1 MFNRC
6 LNCTA
11 VHDNLMDRC
20 DTLQKDE
27 SMKVEQFLNRSKPY
41 DDETSNSPV
50 LFTVLGG
57 AEFGSDGVA
66 PPLDAVTRAI
76 LESSPDCV
84 KVLDAAGRLLGMNE
98 YGICLMELDDFAPW
112 KHRRWSELWPSDLQP
127 KLEDAIRIAQAGQTG
142 RFQGACPTAKGT
154 LRWWDVIVT
163 PILTDGST
171 KQILAVSRDIT
182 DAHLSTERL
191 RMSERHFRL
200 LAENASDLIALHAAD
215 GSYRYASPAAERQ
228 TGYTPAQL
236 LELRPFEL
244 VHPDDLETVRA
255 SHRAAL
261 GGENHRVEYRL
272 HHREAGYV
280 WLETTHRATIET
292 SDGLEPEVQSSSR
305 DITNRKNAERALSAS
320 EHRYR
325 ELYKAQ
331 QRFVSDASHELRAPL
346 TSITGGLQLLERYP
360 DLAGEEQTQ
369 ILRESRAEVWRLSRL
384 ITDLLTVARGD
395 AGVATQHETVELHT
409 LLRRAWEAAQRLSN
423 DHHFELV
430 SLEPCRVMGDPD
442 RLMQLAVALLENA
455 VKYTLT
461 GGSVRLSLRCT
472 GNEVEFAVTDSGVGI
487 PPEDLPQVFER
498 FFRSSKARKDD
509 PGGTGLGLAIAR
521 QIAIDHGGQLRLESM
536 VGVGTTATATFPITR
551 D

>member
-1 MFNRC
+1 MN
-6 LNCTA
+6 
-11 VHDNLMDRC
+11 V
-20 DTLQKDE
+20 Q
-27 SMKVEQFLNRSKPY
+27 QFLNRSKPH
-41 DDETSNSPV
+41 DDETSDPPLLFEV
-50 LFTVLGG
+50 LNG
-57 AEFGSDGVA
+57 ADLSGDGA
-66 PPLDAVTRAI
+66 SPPLDAVTRAI

-84 KVLDAAGRLLGMNE
+84 KVLDADGRLLGMNE
-98 YGICLMELDDFAPW
+98 YGMCLMELDNFAPW
-112 KHRRWSELWPSDLQP
+112 KHRRWSELWPGDVQP
-127 KLEDAIRIAQAGQTG
+127 KLEEAVRIARTGQTG

-163 PILTDGST
+163 PILAEDGGT
-171 KQILAVSRDIT
+171 EQILAVSRDIT
-182 DAHLSTERL
+182 DAHLNTERL

-200 LAENASDLIALHAAD
+200 LAENASELIALHAPNGA
-215 GSYRYASPAAERQ
+215 YRYASPAAERQ
-228 TGYTPAQL
+228 TGYTPMQL

-244 VHPDDLETVRA
+244 VHPDDLEAVRG

-261 GGENHRVEYRL
+261 GGESHRVEYRSR
-272 HHREAGYV
+272 HREAGYV
-280 WLETTHRATIET
+280 WLETTHRATLQT
-292 SDGLEPEVQSSSR
+292 SDGSELEVQSSSH
-305 DITNRKNAERALSAS
+305 DITGRINAERALSAS
-320 EHRYR
+320 EQRYR

-384 ITDLLTVARGD
+384 ITNLLTVARGD
-395 AGVATQHETVELHT
+395 AGVVTQFEAVDLHV
-409 LLRRAWEAAQRLSN
+409 LLRRAWQAAQRLSN
-423 DHHFELV
+423 EHRFELV
-430 SLEPCRVMGDPD
+430 SLEPCRVMGDSD
-442 RLMQLAVALLENA
+442 RLMQLAVLLLENA
-455 VKYTLT
+455 IKYTLT
-461 GGSVRLSLRCT
+461 GGSVSLSLRCT
-472 GNEVEFAVTDSGVGI
+472 DNEVEFAVTDSGVGI

-521 QIAIDHGGQLRLESM
+521 QIAIDHGGQLRLESL